1 MFSKNK
7 TTKKELEDQIVNGER
22 EIISLRDGLII
33 FFQESEEIPLYIKK
47 KTHNPIDNHTLLCD
61 IHSLYYTT

>member
-47 KTHNPIDNHTLLCD
+47 KKTQSH
-61 IHSLYYTT
+61 